1 MSLSTDKNY
10 VLGRGRIYI
19 ELIDNVTKLK
29 TGGERYFGNAP
40 QLATSSSADTL
51 DHFSSEGGIK
61 VKDKSVD
68 LQYNRTG
75 SFTGDNIS
83 DENVALFNSGT
94 VTALTQTAQTGVVQ
108 TLKAYKDRWIQLG
121 TSTANPSGL
130 RNLASLVVTTTG
142 GSPVTIAATE
152 YTIDYAKG
160 RVYIKPTAAGVT
172 EGMDLL
178 FTYNTVATTRNR
190 IVSANQSIY
199 AAIRFISDNATGDN
213 KDYFIPYAKLSANG
227 DFNLIGDEWQQMQF
241 NMEILKLDDLTES
254 MYIDGRAVV

>member
-10 VLGRGRIYI
+10 VLGRGRVYI
-19 ELIDNVTKLK
+19 ELYDNNKVKV
-29 TGGERYFGNAP
+29 GGERYFGNAP

-51 DHFSSEGGIK
+51 DHFSSEGGVK

-94 VTALTQTAQTGVVQ
+94 VTALTQTSATGVNETRKV
-108 TLKAYKDRWIQLG
+108 YKDRWIQLG

-130 RNLASLVVTTTG
+130 RNLTTLVITTTG

-152 YTIDYAKG
+152 YTFDGAKG

-172 EGMDLL
+172 DGMDLL
-178 FTYNTVATTRNR
+178 FTYNTVAATRNR
-190 IVSANQSIY
+190 IVSANQSLY
-199 AAIRFISDNATGDN
+199 AAIRFVADNATGEN
-213 KDYFIPYAKLSANG
+213 KDYYLPYVKLSANG

-241 NMEILKLDDLTES
+241 NMEILKLDDNTES
-254 MYIDGRAVV
+254 LYIDGRATV